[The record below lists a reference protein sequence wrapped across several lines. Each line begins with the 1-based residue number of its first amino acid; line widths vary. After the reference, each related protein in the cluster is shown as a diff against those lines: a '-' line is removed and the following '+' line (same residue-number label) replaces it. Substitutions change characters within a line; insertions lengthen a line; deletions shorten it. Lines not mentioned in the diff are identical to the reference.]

1 MPRREPSAACLA
13 KLAPCPAAGVQGAGF
28 TIVEVLMTMLLLM
41 VVMLGLTAL
50 QLTTIRQVTNSK
62 LASEAT
68 RLAQLALEHYQT
80 IEYANVVDTGGV
92 WSTEMQRD
100 GVTPMQGV
108 SADGQGDGPFTV
120 RAMIESPPG
129 GGSRLI
135 TIRVSWLSVERG
147 AESAPA
153 EQYRELGVTMSLQR
167 YR

>member
-1 MPRREPSAACLA
+1 MPLLLPRRLAARCRAHRLPVA
-13 KLAPCPAAGVQGAGF
+13 NASAGF

-62 LASEAT
+62 LASEGT
-68 RLAQLALEHYQT
+68 RLAQLTLENYQT
-80 IEYANVVDTGGV
+80 IDYANIVDTGGV
-92 WSTEMQRD
+92 WSTEMKRD

-108 SADGQGDGPFTV
+108 SADGQGDGPFTA
-120 RAMIESPPG
+120 RTMIESPAA

-135 TIRVSWLSVERG
+135 TVRVSWLSVERG
-147 AESAPA
+147 AELAPGQ
-153 EQYRELGVTMSLQR
+153 QYRELGVTMSLQR

>member
-1 MPRREPSAACLA
+1 MPLLLPRRLAARCRAHRLPVA
-13 KLAPCPAAGVQGAGF
+13 NASAGF

-62 LASEAT
+62 LAAEGT

-80 IEYANVVDTGGV
+80 IDYANIVDTGGV
-92 WSTEMQRD
+92 WSTEMKRD

-108 SADGQGDGPFTV
+108 GADGQSDGPFTV
-120 RAMIESPPG
+120 RTMIESPAA

-135 TIRVSWLSVERG
+135 TVRVSWLSVERG
-147 AESAPA
+147 AEVAPA
-153 EQYRELGVTMSLQR
+153 QQYRELGVTMALQR